1 MKHFVSTCVFALSLA
16 ACGENTPDAARE
28 VSAGGSVAGC
38 TTRAYEEIGG
48 PFSLI
53 DQNGETRT
61 EADFEGSPA
70 LVFFG
75 FTYCPDVC
83 PITLVKID
91 RALDQVEESKRPV
104 PILISVDPERDTPE
118 ALSRYLSLDAYPDN
132 TVGLTGTP
140 SAIKAAADEF
150 IASYSKIP
158 LPDSEAEYTMDH
170 TSLIYLMDENWQLK
184 TFFSYDSSDA
194 DIASCLK
201 ELL

>member
-1 MKHFVSTCVFALSLA
+1 MKHIISTALLALSLA
-16 ACGENTPDAARE
+16 ACSESRPDRSSQ
-28 VSAGGSVAGC
+28 VSAGGSNAGC

-48 PFSLI
+48 PFSLV
-53 DQNGETRT
+53 DQNGSART
-61 EADFEGSPA
+61 EADFAGTPA

-140 SAIKAAADEF
+140 EAIKAAADEF

-158 LPDSEAEYTMDH
+158 LPDSEAEYTLDH

-194 DIASCLK
+194 DIANCLND
-201 ELL
+201 LL